1 VSRVRSEENVL
12 NATSSNDNAN
22 TKANGNTT
30 ETILEVKNINVKYGA
45 IHALKDI
52 SFTVRSGEIVSLIGA
67 NGAGK
72 TTSLRAISAIL
83 PYTGDI
89 LFRGENLR
97 GMRAH
102 EIVLK
107 GISHSPEGRGV
118 FPNLTVMENLE
129 LGAYFRH
136 DKPQIEQDLE
146 HCFTLFPRLKERIK
160 QKSGTLSGG
169 EQQMLAMSRALM
181 SRPKLLMLDEP
192 SLGLAPLIVAQIFE
206 IVKKINAEGTTVLL
220 VEQNAR
226 MALKI
231 SHRAYVVE
239 TGKITL
245 SGSGESLLNDP
256 RVIESYLGA

>member
-1 VSRVRSEENVL
+1 M
-12 NATSSNDNAN
+12 AD
-22 TKANGNTT
+22 
-30 ETILEVKNINVKYGA
+30 TILEVKNLNVKYGA

-52 SFTVRSGEIVSLIGA
+52 SFSVGKGEVVSLIGA

-72 TTSLRAISAIL
+72 TTSLRAVSGIL
-83 PYTGDI
+83 PYTGDVT
-89 LFRGENLR
+89 FQGEQLR
-97 GMRAH
+97 GQKAH
-102 EIVLK
+102 KIVLK

-129 LGAYFRH
+129 MGAYTRK
-136 DKPQIEQDLE
+136 DSKAEINQDYE
-146 HCFTLFPRLKERIK
+146 HCFQFFPRLKERIK
-160 QKSGTLSGG
+160 QKAGTLSGG

-181 SRPKLLMLDEP
+181 ARPSLLMLDEP

-206 IVKKINAEGTTVLL
+206 IVQKINKEGTTVLL

-226 MALKI
+226 MALRI

-245 SGSGESLLNDP
+245 TGKGSDLLNDP

>member
-1 VSRVRSEENVL
+1 MS
-12 NATSSNDNAN
+12 
-22 TKANGNTT
+22 
-30 ETILEVKNINVKYGA
+30 ETILEVKNLNVKYGA

-52 SFTVRSGEIVSLIGA
+52 NFNVRQGEIVSLIGA

-72 TTSLRAISAIL
+72 TTTLRAASGIL
-83 PYTGDI
+83 PYTGEVI
-89 LFRGENLR
+89 FKGENLR
-97 GMRAH
+97 GTKAH
-102 EIVLK
+102 NIVLK

-118 FPNLTVMENLE
+118 FATLTVMENLE
-129 LGAYFRH
+129 MGAYTRN
-136 DKPQIEQDLE
+136 DSKGIAEDLE
-146 HCFTLFPRLKERIK
+146 NCFQLFPRLKERIK
-160 QKSGTLSGG
+160 QRAGTLSGG

-206 IVKKINAEGTTVLL
+206 IVQKINKEGTTVLL

-239 TGKITL
+239 TGKISF
-245 SGSGESLLNDP
+245 SGAGSDLLNDP